1 MLADCSGQEGV
12 IQPSQEQAPGG
23 QNTGATDCLST
34 SFLGLSTWVSP
45 RLNPGGP
52 SGDPAAHWKEPLPS
66 LAPLHSLNWSRL
78 QPGRPQEHRGDSSW
92 FSGNVDFSKMMKR
105 GCNQAPDPLRLTTPH
120 GSRFSLIPRHLHK
133 LFPRVRIWGM
143 VVLAHSQD
151 QVALVA

>member
-1 MLADCSGQEGV
+1 MGRKTGERAVVTKRSGRKTCGEV
-12 IQPSQEQAPGG
+12 RFKSI
-23 QNTGATDCLST
+23 T
-34 SFLGLSTWVSP
+34 
-45 RLNPGGP
+45 
-52 SGDPAAHWKEPLPS
+52 
-66 LAPLHSLNWSRL
+66 PLHSLNWSRL

-120 GSRFSLIPRHLHK
+120 GSRFSLTPRHLHK

-143 VVLAHSQD
+143 VVLAHNQD